1 MESNANKSKESDSR
15 MCEDICA
22 ALDSG
27 FIQLTSLKEGDEGE
41 IAVIRAGRA
50 ATQRLNEMGLVPETR
65 IKVLRKG
72 ALKGPIEIGVRNS
85 RLIIGAGLASKIYIR
100 II

>member
-1 MESNANKSKESDSR
+1 MDSDVKQKSENYSLMHK
-15 MCEDICA
+15 DINNVRNN
-22 ALDSG
+22 G
-27 FIQLTSLKEGDEGE
+27 YVQLTSLKEGDEGE